1 MGRSLLALHKDD
13 TAGFQGVIE
22 ILQTMTAK
30 GLSQTSTASLQECRE
45 SMLRFH
51 ILSELEVLSG
61 IGRQGGTEKATVLS
75 SLKQRLEVL
84 GPFVSDKQYILGLR
98 RAIMQLS
105 KYVSPFL

>member
-1 MGRSLLALHKDD
+1 
-13 TAGFQGVIE
+13 
-22 ILQTMTAK
+22 MTAK
-30 GLSQTSTASLQECRE
+30 SLSPTSTASLQECRE

-51 ILSELEVLSG
+51 VLSEIESLSG
-61 IGRQGGTEKATVLS
+61 LGRQGDTEKATVLG

-105 KYVSPFL
+105 KYVFPSLSWCGD